1 MKSIKELSKQYN
13 VSSRTIRYYEQ
24 LFDFKSTK
32 KSNIRYYD
40 IEEQN
45 KIKIIIT
52 LRKLN
57 FPLNKIKD
65 IIISCNQD
73 KIIQIINEE
82 KNKLLEE
89 VKDIT
94 KNIMLLNN
102 LKLMITNSNNDSL
115 ENFILS
121 DLFENYKEGKIEYIN
136 NKLQKQHQILDSFFT
151 MLKNNELYM
160 FKKYCSE
167 AMTLNDF
174 INYIY
179 NEVKLDKTL
188 IEYKIYSQYSL
199 YDGKVFVEAIT
210 KNETITFNF
219 IFDQDDIIIGI
230 WVVGIKK
237 HNS

>member
-24 LFDFKSTK
+24 LFSLISIK
-32 KSNIRYYD
+32 KSNVRYYD
-40 IEEQN
+40 VEEQN

-65 IIISCNQD
+65 IIINCNQD

-82 KNKLLEE
+82 KYKLLEE
-89 VKDIT
+89 VKEIT
-94 KNIMLLNN
+94 NNIMLLNN
-102 LKLMITNSNNDSL
+102 LKLMITNSNDDNL
-115 ENFILS
+115 EDFILS
-121 DLFENYKEGKIEYIN
+121 DLFENYKDGKIEYVN
-136 NKLQKQHQILDSFFT
+136 NKLKKQHQILETFFE
-151 MLKNNELYM
+151 MIKKKELHL
-160 FKKYCSE
+160 FKQYCSE
-167 AMTLNDF
+167 EMKLSDF
-174 INYIY
+174 INFIY
-179 NEVKLDKTL
+179 NEIKLDQTL

-199 YDGKVFVEAIT
+199 YDGKVFVETIT

-219 IFDQDDIIIGI
+219 IFDPNDIIIGI

>member
-230 WVVGIKK
+230 WVVGKKK

>member
-24 LFDFKSTK
+24 LFSLISVK
-32 KSNIRYYD
+32 KSNVRYYD
-40 IEEQN
+40 VEEQN

-65 IIISCNQD
+65 IIINCNQD

-82 KNKLLEE
+82 KYKLLEE
-89 VKDIT
+89 VKEIT
-94 KNIMLLNN
+94 NNIMLLNN
-102 LKLMITNSNNDSL
+102 LKLMITNSNDDNL

-121 DLFENYKEGKIEYIN
+121 DLFENYKDGKIEYVN
-136 NKLQKQHQILDSFFT
+136 NKLKKQHQILETFFE
-151 MLKNNELYM
+151 MIKKKELHL
-160 FKKYCSE
+160 FKQYCSE
-167 AMTLNDF
+167 EMKLNDF
-174 INYIY
+174 INFIY
-179 NEVKLDKTL
+179 NEIKLDQTL

-199 YDGKVFVEAIT
+199 YDGKVFVETIT

-219 IFDQDDIIIGI
+219 IFDPNDIIIGI

>member
-24 LFDFKSTK
+24 LFSLISIK
-32 KSNIRYYD
+32 KSNVRYYD
-40 IEEQN
+40 VEEQN

-65 IIISCNQD
+65 IIINCNQD

-82 KNKLLEE
+82 KYKLLEE
-89 VKDIT
+89 VKEIT
-94 KNIMLLNN
+94 NNIMLLNN
-102 LKLMITNSNNDSL
+102 LKLMITNSNDDNL
-115 ENFILS
+115 EDFILS
-121 DLFENYKEGKIEYIN
+121 DLFENYKDGKIEYVN
-136 NKLQKQHQILDSFFT
+136 NKLKKQHQILETFFE
-151 MLKNNELYM
+151 MIKKKELHL
-160 FKKYCSE
+160 FKQYCSKE
-167 AMTLNDF
+167 MKLNDF
-174 INYIY
+174 INFIY
-179 NEVKLDKTL
+179 NEIKLDQTL

-199 YDGKVFVEAIT
+199 YDGKVFVETIT

-219 IFDQDDIIIGI
+219 IFDPNDIIIGI

>member
-82 KNKLLEE
+82 KNKLIEE

-94 KNIMLLNN
+94 QNIMLLNN

-167 AMTLNDF
+167 SMTLNDF

>member
-24 LFDFKSTK
+24 LFDLKSIK
-32 KSNIRYYD
+32 KSNVRYYGV
-40 IEEQN
+40 EEQN

-65 IIISCNQD
+65 IIINCNQD

-82 KNKLLEE
+82 KYKLLEE
-89 VKDIT
+89 VKEIT
-94 KNIMLLNN
+94 NNIMLLNN
-102 LKLMITNSNNDSL
+102 LKLTITNSNDDNL
-115 ENFILS
+115 ENLILS
-121 DLFENYKEGKIEYIN
+121 DLFENYKDGKIEYVN
-136 NKLQKQHQILDSFFT
+136 NKLKKQHQILDTFFE
-151 MLKNNELYM
+151 MMKNKELHV

-167 AMTLNDF
+167 EMKLDGF
-174 INYIY
+174 INFIY
-179 NEVKLDKTL
+179 NEIKLDQTL

-199 YDGKVFVEAIT
+199 YDGKVFVETIT
-210 KNETITFNF
+210 KKETITFNF
-219 IFDQDDIIIGI
+219 IFDTNDIIIGI

>member
-24 LFDFKSTK
+24 LFSLISIK
-32 KSNIRYYD
+32 KSNVRYYT

-65 IIISCNQD
+65 IIINCNQD

-82 KNKLLEE
+82 KSKLLEE
-89 VKDIT
+89 VKEIT
-94 KNIMLLNN
+94 NNIMLLNN
-102 LKLMITNSNNDSL
+102 LKLMITNSSDNNL
-115 ENFILS
+115 EDFILS
-121 DLFENYKEGKIEYIN
+121 DLFESYKDGKIEYVN
-136 NKLQKQHQILDSFFT
+136 NKLKKQHQILDFFFE
-151 MLKNNELYM
+151 MVKNKELHL
-160 FKKYCSE
+160 FKNYCSE
-167 AMTLNDF
+167 EMTLNDF
-174 INYIY
+174 INFIY
-179 NEVKLDKTL
+179 NEIKLDQTL

-199 YDGKVFVEAIT
+199 YDGKVFVEVIT

-219 IFDQDDIIIGI
+219 IFDPNDIIIGI